1 MKITGA
7 AASKKYSFQQCV
19 DIARAVNAQVV
30 SIGSALDHCHV
41 PGRQKH
47 ETLPRDL
54 VVVGAGIHNE
64 PGAQRISPFPT
75 VEELI
80 GRCLTLLCDPNDAE
94 RAFVKFNPDDEVV
107 LVVNNYG
114 GLSNLEL
121 GALTDEIIIQLASQW
136 NIKPAR
142 ILSGI
147 FETSLNAPGFAISLG
162 NITAAAK
169 ESNTKPAELLD
180 LLDLKTEAVWW
191 PNITRPQKQGG
202 AAQTAQVSVSDE
214 RPKLSPEND
223 IKSKSHRVQRHHSVT
238 SANMEKF
245 QSTPPCL
252 TPSSV
257 PDARQP
263 LPPSRI

>member
-1 MKITGA
+1 MKIAGA

-19 DIARAVNAQVV
+19 DIAKAVNAQVV

-47 ETLPRDL
+47 ETLPKDL

-64 PGAQRISPFPT
+64 PGAQLITPFPP
-75 VEELI
+75 VEDLI
-80 GRCLTLLCDPNDAE
+80 SRCLALLCDPNDAE

-121 GALTDEIIIQLASQW
+121 GALTDEIIIQLGSKW
-136 NIKPAR
+136 NIKPSR

-147 FETSLNAPGFAISLG
+147 FETSLNAPGFAISLC
-162 NITAAAK
+162 NVTTAAK
-169 ESNTKPAELLD
+169 ESNTKPQELLD

-191 PNITRPQKQGG
+191 PNITRPQQSG
-202 AAQTAQVSVSDE
+202 ASKPAPVEVSHE
-214 RPKLSPEND
+214 RPKISPEND
-223 IKSKSHRVQRHHSVT
+223 IKGRVHLV
-238 SANMEKF
+238 
-245 QSTPPCL
+245 
-252 TPSSV
+252 
-257 PDARQP
+257 
-263 LPPSRI
+263 